1 VLKATYDPSLVVL
14 SILIAVL
21 ASYAALDLS
30 VRVVSAQ
37 RWARISWFTVG
48 SVVMGIGIW
57 SMHFTG
63 MFAFTLPVPIAYH
76 WPTVLLSFLI
86 TAFSSA
92 IAFYIVTQEDLGN
105 GKIAIGGIIMGVGI
119 AAMHYTGMASMR
131 LAAVCQYDRGLV
143 ILSVVLA
150 IVLSLPPLWLVFHFR
165 RRTMWNIWTKM
176 ASASVMGVAISTMH
190 YTGMASATFFADFTQ
205 SPSNSYHTLSVS
217 TLGAAGIGIV
227 TMFIQG
233 FGALIA
239 YVDQRRAVHAVE
251 VEERDRFHQ
260 IADTLNEVLALT
272 NADCSE
278 VLYVNRAYQELW
290 GRTSE
295 SLYAAPAS
303 WIEAV
308 HPADRTQLEDRIKL
322 LLKGEPLDSI
332 ELQTIRPDGSICWV
346 VARGYPVR
354 DSQGNIYRLVCSA
367 QDITK
372 RKQAEVEL
380 QRLSGRLL
388 HLQDEERRSI
398 ARDLHDSTAQDLVVL
413 ATTLRQLHD
422 SPPPTSARLR
432 QVISE
437 CETVIDRCL
446 REVRTL
452 SYLLHPPMLEKT
464 GLEDAI
470 GDYVEGFSKRS
481 EIQVDLELPSNLGR
495 LPRETELA
503 LFRVV
508 QESLTNIQRHSG
520 SPQATIRIERDKEKL
535 TIEII
540 DKGHGIAAGNQ
551 KLTGTP
557 LQGIGVGIPSMQER
571 VKQIGGT
578 LEIESSNQGTTV
590 RVTIP
595 AND

>member
-1 VLKATYDPSLVVL
+1 
-14 SILIAVL
+14 
-21 ASYAALDLS
+21 
-30 VRVVSAQ
+30 
-37 RWARISWFTVG
+37 
-48 SVVMGIGIW
+48 
-57 SMHFTG
+57 
-63 MFAFTLPVPIAYH
+63 
-76 WPTVLLSFLI
+76 
-86 TAFSSA
+86 
-92 IAFYIVTQEDLGN
+92 
-105 GKIAIGGIIMGVGI
+105 
-119 AAMHYTGMASMR
+119 
-131 LAAVCQYDRGLV
+131 
-143 ILSVVLA
+143 
-150 IVLSLPPLWLVFHFR
+150 
-165 RRTMWNIWTKM
+165 
-176 ASASVMGVAISTMH
+176 
-190 YTGMASATFFADFTQ
+190 
-205 SPSNSYHTLSVS
+205 
-217 TLGAAGIGIV
+217 
-227 TMFIQG
+227 MFIQA
-233 FGALIA
+233 FGMLIA
-239 YVDQRRAVHAVE
+239 YVDQRRAVQAVE

-272 NADCSE
+272 NADWSE
-278 VLYVNRAYQELW
+278 VLYVNRAYEEIW
-290 GRTSE
+290 GRTAE
-295 SLYAAPAS
+295 SLYSAPTS
-303 WIEAV
+303 WMEAV
-308 HPADRTQLEDRIKL
+308 HPEERTQLEDRIKR
-322 LLKGEPLDSI
+322 LLKGEALDGI
-332 ELQTIRPDGSICWV
+332 ELRVIRPNGSISWV

-354 DSQGNIYRLVCSA
+354 DSQGNICRLVCSA

-372 RKQAEVEL
+372 RKQAEIEL

-388 HLQDEERRSI
+388 HLQDEERRGI

-413 ATTLRQLHD
+413 ATTLHQLHD
-422 SPPPTSARLR
+422 SPPLTSARLR

-437 CETVIDRCL
+437 CEAVIDRCL

-464 GLEDAI
+464 GLVDAI

-540 DKGHGIAAGNQ
+540 DKGHGIASGNQ
-551 KLTGTP
+551 KLTVTP

-571 VKQIGGT
+571 VKQIGGI